1 MIEKKIIDGVL
12 YNVIAVIFDE
22 ANKTLMFLREGE
34 EWERGWEP
42 IKEGIHVGE
51 TEEQAVLREI
61 REEAGLKNIKIV
73 GKLPQFY
80 WGERPWKGGNIK
92 VKARIFV
99 CKYVNGEIKLGE
111 PEHVGYKWMD
121 VKEAEEK
128 IWLVEKD
135 GKNII
140 MDAYKFYFTSTPCS
154 KRE

>member
-1 MIEKKIIDGVL
+1 MIKKKIIGRVL
-12 YNVIAVIFDE
+12 YNVIAVIFNE
-22 ANKTLMFLREGE
+22 VSKTLMFLREGE

-42 IKEGIHVGE
+42 IKGGIHFGE

-61 REEAGLKNIKIV
+61 REEAGLKNIEVI

-99 CKYVNGEIKLGE
+99 CKYVSGEIKLGE
-111 PEHVGYKWMD
+111 PEHIGYKWMD

-135 GKNII
+135 RKNMI
-140 MDAYKFYFTSTPCS
+140 MDAYKFYFISAPGTKS
-154 KRE
+154 E